1 MKRLGLLAIP
11 LLCLSTPAGSADL
24 YGPVYRER
32 DVVIERPAPPRVIE
46 RERIVERHYYYPPA
60 PAYAERR
67 IYSEPR
73 VYHHSPAYEDA
84 YYVRPYSH
92 AYTGWRRTISSHGG
106 PTGMGVV
113 TTTGEHSRWV
123 EGDEHG
129 QSSRPHP
136 SVAEI
141 AARDGK

>member
-67 IYSEPR
+67 VYSEPR

-84 YYVRPYSH
+84 YDVRPYSH
-92 AYTGWRRTISSHGG
+92 AYAGWR
-106 PTGMGVV
+106 
-113 TTTGEHSRWV
+113 
-123 EGDEHG
+123 
-129 QSSRPHP
+129 PHYFVP
-136 SVAEI
+136 RRAYWYG
-141 AARDGK
+141 RRHHHW

>member
-46 RERIVERHYYYPPA
+46 RERIV
-60 PAYAERR
+60 
-67 IYSEPR
+67 YSEPR

-84 YYVRPYSH
+84 YDVRPYSH
-92 AYTGWRRTISSHGG
+92 AYAGWR
-106 PTGMGVV
+106 
-113 TTTGEHSRWV
+113 
-123 EGDEHG
+123 
-129 QSSRPHP
+129 PHYFVP
-136 SVAEI
+136 RRAYWYG
-141 AARDGK
+141 RRHHHW